1 MRKSLITL
9 ITLISTLSH
18 AQDLILFQDGSELYG
33 KVLKVSKYDIEFKK
47 QSNLEGPTYTE
58 LKSDI
63 FMIKYE
69 GGDTDVF
76 KNTAVINESNKEVN
90 EAIEIDINNYAGKEI
105 SYYDG
110 VPVISY
116 SEKDAVIAMSLR
128 QGRKYG
134 KYYIAEIMIFN
145 STGRTIDFIPKSFIY
160 PTFING
166 GIVTTSAI
174 MSYEEYNKKVKNYQA
189 WRAVAVGF
197 ANAYSASGAGHS
209 TSYSSGSVHGYGSST
224 TNANAYGSGGWS
236 AYGTSNTNSSINIY
250 GSSTTT
256 TYDGGKAYAA
266 SQNAANNTANFAA
279 YQDIEREQI
288 KYDYLKRHTLRNGE
302 EISGKIN
309 IPYQAAEIVEITI
322 LLDGEEYIFDFTQE
336 LILKLND

>member
-1 MRKSLITL
+1 MKIIGTGLLVLLYT
-9 ITLISTLSH
+9 ISY
-18 AQDLILFQDGSELYG
+18 AQDIIIYNDGSEKQA
-33 KVLKVSKYDIEFKK
+33 KVLKINAEDIVYKK
-47 QSNLEGPTYTE
+47 FENLKGPEYTE
-58 LKSDI
+58 AKTNI

-69 GGDTDVF
+69 GGDKDMFDNTQSLRTNQEIENN
-76 KNTAVINESNKEVN
+76 KNSN
-90 EAIEIDINNYAGKEI
+90 NNYIGKEI
-105 SYYDG
+105 SYFDG
-110 VPVISY
+110 VPFISY
-116 SEKDAVIAMSLR
+116 SEEDAVIAISLR
-128 QGRKYG
+128 QGRQYG

-145 STGRTIDFIPKSFIY
+145 NTGSSIDFIPKDFIY
-160 PTFING
+160 PAFINR
-166 GIVTTSAI
+166 GIVTTSVI
-174 MSYEEYNKKVKNYQA
+174 MSYEEYNKKVRNYQA

-236 AYGTSNTNSSINIY
+236 AYGTSNTNSSINLY
-250 GSSTTT
+250 GSSTTN

-279 YQDIEREQI
+279 YQNIEREQI

-309 IPYQAAEIVEITI
+309 IPYQDAEIVEITI
-322 LLDGEEYIFDFTQE
+322 LLDGEEYIFDFSKD